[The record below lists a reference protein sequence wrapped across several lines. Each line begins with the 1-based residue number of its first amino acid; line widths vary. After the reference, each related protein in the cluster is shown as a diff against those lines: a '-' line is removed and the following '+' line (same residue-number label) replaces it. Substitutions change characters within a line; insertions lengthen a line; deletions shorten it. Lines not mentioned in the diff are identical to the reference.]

1 MQLSNYAVIAIVVML
16 ALNALTIFAI
26 ISTKVL
32 RTLGERRLRSR
43 RRRFEPALYNF
54 LATGEVSPALREAED
69 RDFLATL
76 IVEFLTRMRG
86 SQGRRLIEL
95 AEGLGL
101 IERDLDR
108 LGSRQRWRRAKAAEN
123 LGYYGRP
130 DTAGPV
136 SVLLTDRDETIRAV
150 AARALSRLRTEEAA
164 RALAA
169 RLASDSELTSLRMA
183 ENLERIGPLA
193 VQPLIELLKS
203 EKEEERQAQ
212 VFAARILGNLR
223 VSEARAALG
232 RTIQSH
238 WNTDLRAQATLALG
252 KIGDPEGL
260 TTVLEAAEDGSW
272 PVRVQA
278 ASALG
283 MIGDT
288 ASIHMLENLAADE
301 EWWVRLNACRS
312 LVNMDLE
319 GVRALARLLEGPDRF
334 ARDRA
339 AAAMEERGVT
349 RRLIGNLTK
358 SGEQGETARRV
369 IRALLDAGA
378 TRYLGRLSQTLPE
391 EDERKVLQK
400 MLAEV
405 AHES

>member
-130 DTAGPV
+130 ETAGAV
-136 SVLLTDRDETIRAV
+136 SELLTDQDETIRAV
-150 AARALSRLRTEEAA
+150 AARALSRLGTEGAA

-169 RLASDSELTSLRMA
+169 RLASSSELTSLRMA

-288 ASIHMLENLAADE
+288 ASIPMLENLAADE